1 MCMSCSHPKPAE
13 AHMPAFSSAAH
24 HAAPAAH
31 PAMKKAM
38 KAKAMK
44 AKRKKKVAEKEEGLL
59 TDETTVKK
67 AKKKKKGI
75 KKAKKKKKAIKK
87 EEGHQEGEEKEE
99 GHQNFTDEDLETW
112 RLCGSAFFEIA
123 DLGDCGDAW
132 RRDVENFVVKVVQE
146 LSSLMSHD
154 EVTSLMSHEYS
165 QAHHRRALRRALAEE
180 FLRLRPIMTEIVDIV

>member
-112 RLCGSAFFEIA
+112 RLCGSAFLEIA

-146 LSSLMSHD
+146 LSSLNSHD
-154 EVTSLMSHEYS
+154 CS

-180 FLRLRPIMTEIVDIV
+180 FLRLRPIMSEIVDIVGDNKC

>member
-1 MCMSCSHPKPAE
+1 M
-13 AHMPAFSSAAH
+13 
-24 HAAPAAH
+24 
-31 PAMKKAM
+31 
-38 KAKAMK
+38 
-44 AKRKKKVAEKEEGLL
+44 
-59 TDETTVKK
+59 TDETKVKK

-112 RLCGSAFFEIA
+112 RLCGSAFLEIA

-146 LSSLMSHD
+146 LSSLMSH
-154 EVTSLMSHEYS
+154 EYS

-180 FLRLRPIMTEIVDIV
+180 FLRLRPIMSEIADIVQF